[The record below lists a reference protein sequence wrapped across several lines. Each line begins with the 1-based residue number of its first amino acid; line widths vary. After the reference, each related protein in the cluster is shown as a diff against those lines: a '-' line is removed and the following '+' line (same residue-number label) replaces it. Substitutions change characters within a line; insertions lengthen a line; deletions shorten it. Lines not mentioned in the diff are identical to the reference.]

1 VNEDGEFGWL
11 LTLYTFRRERGGNS
25 TSSLTTN
32 LLGQHSKVYTA
43 ANIYRIMYIYIDIS
57 GLCIVYPKCN
67 GGFYT

>member
-11 LTLYTFRRERGGNS
+11 LTLYTFRERERGGNS
-25 TSSLTTN
+25 TRSLTTN

-57 GLCIVYPKCN
+57 GLCSIS
-67 GGFYT
+67 